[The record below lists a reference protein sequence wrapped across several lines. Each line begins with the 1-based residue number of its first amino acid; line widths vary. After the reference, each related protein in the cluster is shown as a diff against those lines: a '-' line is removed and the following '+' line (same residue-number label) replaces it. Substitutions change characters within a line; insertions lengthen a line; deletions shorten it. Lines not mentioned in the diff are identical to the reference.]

1 MLKDTWKKF
10 DEIEL
15 THSSVHHLMAMH
27 ELLARNGYVRGVDI
41 AKYLNISRSSVSIT
55 IHKLVKKGYIR
66 EDENKF
72 YHFTEKGRALINDV
86 LSKRRIIRLFFE
98 KVLNL
103 PSKRAEEE
111 ACKVEHLLEE
121 ETGQKLMNF
130 IGFYL
135 SERQEATAFKKALDQ
150 FIYDCNTVE
159 SCEFCELHCF
169 FSGKKTVPSR

>member
-15 THSSVHHLMAMH
+15 THSSVHHLLAMH
-27 ELLARNGYVRGVDI
+27 ELLSRNGYVRGVDI
-41 AKYLNISRSSVSIT
+41 AKYLGISRSSVSIT

-72 YHFTEKGRALINDV
+72 YHFTDKGRELINNV

-103 PSKRAEEE
+103 PEKMAEEE
-111 ACKVEHLLEE
+111 ACKIEHLLEE

-135 SERQEATAFKKALDQ
+135 SEQPVSLEFRKSFDH
-150 FIYDCNTVE
+150 FVYDCAMVE
-159 SCEFCELHCF
+159 SCEFCELDCYF
-169 FSGKKTVPSR
+169 AGKREHK

>member
-1 MLKDTWKKF
+1 MLKETWKKF

-72 YHFTEKGRALINDV
+72 YHFTEKGRALINNV
-86 LSKRRIIRLFFE
+86 LSKRKIIRLFFE
-98 KVLNL
+98 KVLNI
-103 PSKRAEEE
+103 PEKIAEEE

-135 SERQEATAFKKALDQ
+135 SEQKEAQAFREAFDR
-150 FIYDCNTVE
+150 FIYACSNVE
-159 SCEFCELHCF
+159 SCEYCELECYF
-169 FSGKKTVPSR
+169 AKK

>member
-15 THSSVHHLMAMH
+15 THSSVHHLLAMH
-27 ELLARNGYVRGVDI
+27 ELLAKNGYVRGVDI
-41 AKYLNISRSSVSIT
+41 AKYLGISRSSVSIT

-72 YHFTEKGRALINDV
+72 YHFTDKGRELINNV

-103 PSKRAEEE
+103 SEKMAEEE

-121 ETGQKLMNF
+121 ETGQRLMNF
-130 IGFYL
+130 VGFFL
-135 SERQEATAFKKALDQ
+135 SNQGEANEFRKAFDR
-150 FIYDCNTVE
+150 FIFDCAAVE
-159 SCEFCELHCF
+159 SCEFCELDCCF
-169 FSGKKTVPSR
+169 AGKQNEQH